1 MILRIALT
9 TVLLA
14 VLAPS
19 AHAQIQ
25 ADVKFVGKYGV
36 WEAHSARIGGQT
48 VCYVAT
54 TPENASRNVAKR
66 AEVALMVSYWPKQK
80 IDGQIKLAAGHRL
93 KKDSN
98 VRLQFAG
105 KAYLL
110 WVKGQ
115 TGWADSRTMDKAIV
129 RSLEAGKKLNVVS
142 VPTKGALVTD
152 TFSLTGF
159 TKAWAAAKG
168 ACGK

>member
-1 MILRIALT
+1 MLVRAGLALALLAALT
-9 TVLLA
+9 VG
-14 VLAPS
+14 VQ
-19 AHAQIQ
+19 AQ
-25 ADVKFVGKYGV
+25 VKFVGKFGV
-36 WEAHSARIGGQT
+36 WEAYRARVAGT
-48 VCYVAT
+48 LVCYVAT
-54 TPENASRNVAKR
+54 IPNLASRKMAKR

-80 IDGQIKLAAGHRL
+80 IDGQVKLAAGYRL
-93 KKDSN
+93 KKDSR

-115 TGWADSRTMDKAIV
+115 NGWAVHRAMDRAIV

-142 VPTKGALVTD
+142 VPAKGPLVTD
-152 TFSLTGF
+152 TFSLDGF
-159 TKAWAAAKG
+159 TKAWAAARG